1 MKYEEL
7 VAELSAG
14 KTLESLLDLTKG
26 QDCFIYKAKG
36 KCFDLN
42 EVIYIP
48 DVSLNDIPTDY
59 VMSKDDLAE
68 WAIGDGIY
76 RHYNPIEWTATIE
89 ELEPGIYGYTSTTV
103 SNIPAEN
110 YEMLTVLCNGTYMNI
125 KGHVKI
131 VYDSNAPYIEY
142 KSTNT
147 VNTDSVIIHVQ
158 KGQIKNNGVSTIT
171 R

>member
-1 MKYEEL
+1 MDGKD
-7 VAELSAG
+7 VKLSLG
-14 KTLESLLDLTKG
+14 EKILLSIIVIFATF
-26 QDCFIYKAKG
+26 FIGY
-36 KCFDLN
+36 F
-42 EVIYIP
+42 V
-48 DVSLNDIPTDY
+48 
-59 VMSKDDLAE
+59 
-68 WAIGDGIY
+68 WAIGDGTY

-89 ELEPGIYGYTSTTV
+89 ELEPGIYGYTSTMV

-110 YEMLTVLCNGTYMNI
+110 YEMLTVLCDGTYVNI

-147 VNTDSVIIHVQ
+147 VNADSVIIHVQ
-158 KGQIKNNGVSTIT
+158 KGQIKNNGVSTVT

>member
-1 MKYEEL
+1 MVLNLDGKDVKLSLGEKILLSIIVIFATL
-7 VAELSAG
+7 VIG
-14 KTLESLLDLTKG
+14 YFVWVIGES
-26 QDCFIYKAKG
+26 
-36 KCFDLN
+36 
-42 EVIYIP
+42 
-48 DVSLNDIPTDY
+48 
-59 VMSKDDLAE
+59 
-68 WAIGDGIY
+68 IY

-89 ELEPGIYGYTSTTV
+89 ELESGIYGYTSTMV
-103 SNIPAEN
+103 SNVPAEN

-147 VNTDSVIIHVQ
+147 VNADSVIIHVQ
-158 KGQIKNNGVSTIT
+158 KGQIKNNGVSAV

>member
-1 MKYEEL
+1 MDGKDVKLSLGEKILLSIIVIFATL
-7 VAELSAG
+7 VIG
-14 KTLESLLDLTKG
+14 YFVWVIGES
-26 QDCFIYKAKG
+26 
-36 KCFDLN
+36 
-42 EVIYIP
+42 
-48 DVSLNDIPTDY
+48 
-59 VMSKDDLAE
+59 
-68 WAIGDGIY
+68 IY

-89 ELEPGIYGYTSTTV
+89 ELESGIYGYTSTMV
-103 SNIPAEN
+103 SNVPAEN

-147 VNTDSVIIHVQ
+147 VNADSVVIHVQ
-158 KGQIKNNGVSTIT
+158 KGQIKNNGVSTVT

>member
-1 MKYEEL
+1 MVLNLDGKDVKLSLGEKILLSIIVIFATL
-7 VAELSAG
+7 VIG
-14 KTLESLLDLTKG
+14 YFVWVIGES
-26 QDCFIYKAKG
+26 
-36 KCFDLN
+36 
-42 EVIYIP
+42 
-48 DVSLNDIPTDY
+48 
-59 VMSKDDLAE
+59 
-68 WAIGDGIY
+68 IY

-89 ELEPGIYGYTSTTV
+89 ELESGIYGYTSTMV
-103 SNIPAEN
+103 SNVPAEN

-147 VNTDSVIIHVQ
+147 VNADSVIIHVQ
-158 KGQIKNNGVSTIT
+158 KGQIKNNGVSAVT

>member
-1 MKYEEL
+1 MDGKDIK
-7 VAELSAG
+7 LSLGEKILLSIIVIFA
-14 KTLESLLDLTKG
+14 TL
-26 QDCFIYKAKG
+26 FIGY
-36 KCFDLN
+36 F
-42 EVIYIP
+42 VW
-48 DVSLNDIPTDY
+48 V
-59 VMSKDDLAE
+59 
-68 WAIGDGIY
+68 IGDSIY

-89 ELEPGIYGYTSTTV
+89 ELESGIYGYTSAMV

-147 VNTDSVIIHVQ
+147 VNADSVIIHVQ
-158 KGQIKNNGVSTIT
+158 KGQIKNNGVSTVT